1 MVPDFARVSED
12 NPAKY
17 SALLVINP
25 HIAALQDV
33 FIGVIAGEH
42 ALLPFIRGR
51 PLTSRAQK
59 RRTEK
64 HENTFSH
71 GRVALQRCGG

>member
-12 NPAKY
+12 NAANY

-33 FIGVIAGEH
+33 FTGVIAREH

-51 PLTSRAQK
+51 PFTSRAQNSK
-59 RRTEK
+59 DGK
-64 HENTFSH
+64 I
-71 GRVALQRCGG
+71 